1 MIQCAKM
8 PMGRR
13 PLLSLAARRSITNQ
27 RPGNI

>member
-1 MIQCAKM
+1 MTQRAKM

-13 PLLSLAARRSITNQ
+13 PLLSPAAWQRITNQ